1 MTSKT
6 RHWAIALGAA
16 VCPLVLVSVVQAFP
30 REPDY
35 FCYQVANPEG
45 LVNLNPLCA
54 QTPPLPPK
62 PAPSPAASV
71 APATVNPPAI
81 SNSTTPS
88 TAKGKQPKPK
98 SSTPN
103 KPKPPQPS
111 LQSHDIKPAAR
122 QMLDFSKV
130 SYTGDVLTG
139 SVKNKTNQELKD
151 LSINYVLQFSKDKV
165 NWKSSPGR
173 RICLIDDDLPAGQT
187 TEFKAYV
194 GDADKVVINSVTPG
208 GC

>member
-62 PAPSPAASV
+62 PAPSPTASI
-71 APATVNPPAI
+71 APATVQQPAAV
-81 SNSTTPS
+81 SSSPQ
-88 TAKGKQPKPK
+88 AQAPKERKQFY
-98 SSTPN
+98 T
-103 KPKPPQPS
+103 
-111 LQSHDIKPAAR
+111 IKPEAR
-122 QMLDFSKV
+122 KLLDFSGV
-130 SYTGDVLTG
+130 SYTNDVLAG
-139 SVKNKTNQELKD
+139 SAKNKTRRELKD